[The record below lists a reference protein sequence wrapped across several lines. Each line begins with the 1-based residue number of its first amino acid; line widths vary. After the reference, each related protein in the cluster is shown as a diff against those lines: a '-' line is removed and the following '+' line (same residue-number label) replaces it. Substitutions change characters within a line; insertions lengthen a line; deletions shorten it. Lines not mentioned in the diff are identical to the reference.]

1 MALIIGDVTL
11 DGFEISGSIR
21 FGGRQA
27 LVIHR
32 LPGGGRVIDAQG
44 PDDSDIVWN
53 GILTGSDGA
62 DRARVLDGLRRS
74 GATVALA
81 WDSFLV
87 AVVVAELVLEFLNP
101 WWIPYRIR
109 CVVAPGMSA
118 TAGGGTSSLE
128 LDILT
133 DIGVA
138 ANFVDIGATAVALNA
153 TGALVGGTSAYA
165 AAYGALAGLSAS
177 IDASIA
183 TAELGVPNDIP
194 GLLVLTAS
202 LANLC
207 AARGYVARAGANF
220 QLSGS

>member
-1 MALIIGDVTL
+1 M
-11 DGFEISGSIR
+11 
-21 FGGRQA
+21 
-27 LVIHR
+27 
-32 LPGGGRVIDAQG
+32 
-44 PDDSDIVWN
+44 
-53 GILTGSDGA
+53 
-62 DRARVLDGLRRS
+62 
-74 GATVALA
+74 ALA

-153 TGALVGGTSAYA
+153 TGALVGGTSALRRSLWRTRRPVSEHRCKHRNSGVG
-165 AAYGALAGLSAS
+165 GARMTYPVCSS
-177 IDASIA
+177 
-183 TAELGVPNDIP
+183 
-194 GLLVLTAS
+194 
-202 LANLC
+202 
-207 AARGYVARAGANF
+207 
-220 QLSGS
+220 